1 MEKNCEIM
9 YNGEKMTVVVK
20 DSIPYEERT
29 KMAQSIAYA
38 VVTNDG
44 EYRPWLYT
52 VLYYLNFITRYT
64 DFVLPE
70 EWHDNDVVSFFRA
83 DGELGLKLL
92 SAANSIEQEEIR
104 CWADELISYRKECY
118 KKSDIDKLG
127 LYLKQGLL
135 YLKDKVSSDPEFIQ
149 EIKDIFMS
157 FGGEN

>member
-9 YNGEKMTVVVK
+9 YNGEKMTVMVK
-20 DSIPYEERT
+20 DSIPHEERV

-44 EYRPWLYT
+44 EYKPWLYK

-70 EWHDNDVVSFFRA
+70 EWHDNDLVSFFCA

-92 SAANSIEQEEIR
+92 SATNSIEQEEIGY
-104 CWADELISYRKECY
+104 WADELISYRKECY
-118 KKSDIDKLG
+118 KKGFLDRLLK
-127 LYLKQGLL
+127 YLIEEFGDMLPQLTSKM
-135 YLKDKVSSDPEFIQ
+135 PEAEGAQ
-149 EIKDIFMS
+149 VE
-157 FGGEN
+157 